1 MTGQL
6 KTIIFDFDGTIA
18 DTLETIA
25 ILYNEV
31 AADFKCEKVSFEDKE
46 KFRSMKSQDFLSECG
61 ISLIKLP
68 VIAIKLKHELRKE
81 IKNIKPFDGIIEA
94 LVAIK
99 DSGYKIGVMSSN
111 SVRNIKA
118 FLKQNNFPDIF
129 DFVHSGKNIFGK
141 DMVIHRLLHK
151 HKIKKDSV
159 IYVGDETR
167 DIDALK
173 RIHIPIISVSWGFNS
188 RVILEK
194 QNPDALIDNPNQ
206 LLENII
212 NLSNTTHI

>member
-1 MTGQL
+1 MNFNE

-25 ILYNEV
+25 TLYNKV
-31 AADFKCEKVSFEDKE
+31 ADDFKCKQVSFEDKE
-46 KFRSMKSQDFLSECG
+46 KFRGMKSQDFLAECG

-81 IKNIKPFDGIIEA
+81 IKNIKPFDGIIDA
-94 LVAIK
+94 LNSIK
-99 DSGYKIGVMSSN
+99 DAGFKIGVLSSN
-111 SVRNIKA
+111 SVKNINL

-141 DMVIHRLLHK
+141 DLVIHRLLHK

-173 RIHIPIISVSWGFNS
+173 RIKIPILAVSWGFNS
-188 RVILEK
+188 REILEK
-194 QNPDALIDNPNQ
+194 QNPDAIIDQPSEILEKLIS
-206 LLENII
+206 
-212 NLSNTTHI
+212 LSNK